1 MQNLELGLTFG
12 LSEVENLWH
21 ARFFRFVLITVSFE
35 YQLIEMRLRPL
46 VVKSLIG
53 SCSFYLN
60 KAHVIR

>member
-1 MQNLELGLTFG
+1 MQNLELRLTFG

-21 ARFFRFVLITVSFE
+21 ARLLLFVLIAGSFE
-35 YQLIEMRLRPL
+35 YQLIEMRLRPI